1 MTHYHEQRED
11 EMKKREQRLEELRK
25 QREELTKEIEQLESI
40 KVWEPEGGDYYVR
53 DNGDV
58 LDCPTDSGTKLFGT
72 ERKTREQAE
81 KARDKM
87 RVFNRLLAYVDEA
100 CGGYDFVMD
109 GDNYYIELN
118 NGVYIMDFDVNF
130 MKVGAIYMPEQVAI
144 ELCKKLNSGEVVL

>member
-1 MTHYHEQRED
+1 MTRYHNE
-11 EMKKREQRLEELRK
+11 RLEELRK
-25 QREELTKEIEQLESI
+25 QHAELTKEIDKLEAV
-40 KVWEPEGGDYYVR
+40 KVWEPEGGEYYILGSGEVR
-53 DNGDV
+53 YYESHNAI
-58 LDCPTDSGTKLFGT
+58 KLFGT
-72 ERKTREQAE
+72 ERKTRKAAE

-100 CGGYDFVMD
+100 CGGYEFVVD

>member
-87 RVFNRLLAYVDEA
+87 RVFNRLLAYVDEFA
-100 CGGYDFVMD
+100 DDSTTDKWRIYH
-109 GDNYYIELN
+109 ISLLN
-118 NGVYIMDFDVNF
+118 NGTYGWHREESLRSLCTV
-130 MKVGAIYMPEQVAI
+130 YMPKQVAI
-144 ELCKKLNSGEVVL
+144 DLCEKLNSGEVVL